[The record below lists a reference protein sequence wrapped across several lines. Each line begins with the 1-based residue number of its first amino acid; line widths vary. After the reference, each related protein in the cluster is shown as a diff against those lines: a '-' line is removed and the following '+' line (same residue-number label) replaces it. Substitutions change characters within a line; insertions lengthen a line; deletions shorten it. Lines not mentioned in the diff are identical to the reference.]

1 MHRARA
7 IAVRVRGRQLILIIA
22 RHSIRKMSF
31 VSARELEAERLA
43 RKEQQREMR
52 EEILR
57 EAKESF
63 EKEKRREELKRA
75 RGEDTWILPAVKKR
89 LGFKGEASEKKK
101 KKKKDKKHK
110 KHKKSKEQSESEKSE
125 GEEEDMWVE
134 KGSENSAKPSTSAT
148 CTSQISRY
156 VNDFRVISSIYP
168 QCPDFKLLLGHFL
181 GQQKLSCSL
190 RCPYF
195 GPS

>member
-1 MHRARA
+1 
-7 IAVRVRGRQLILIIA
+7 
-22 RHSIRKMSF
+22 MSF
-31 VSARELEAERLA
+31 VSARELEAGRLA

-63 EKEKRREELKRA
+63 EKEKKREELKRA

-89 LGFKGEASEKKK
+89 LGFKGEAFSSSEKKK

-110 KHKKSKEQSESEKSE
+110 KHKKSKTEKEQSESEKSE
-125 GEEEDMWVE
+125 GVEEDMWVE
-134 KGSENSAKPSTSAT
+134 KGSDDSATPSTAAV

-156 VNDFRVISSIYP
+156 IFM
-168 QCPDFKLLLGHFL
+168 
-181 GQQKLSCSL
+181 
-190 RCPYF
+190 
-195 GPS
+195 